1 MDRDSVLAFFPQGRW
16 NERNANGD
24 DVTIDVP
31 GMGYFS
37 LDRMTLTERE
47 KLLIE
52 LLQNQ
57 AETYARSP
65 WQSYFENDGIRPTT
79 FSLLQVLHVHIWSSI
94 DQEGKRLGWI

>member
-1 MDRDSVLAFFPQGRW
+1 MDRDSVLAFSHR
-16 NERNANGD
+16 GD
-24 DVTIDVP
+24 GTKETQMEMILP
-31 GMGYFS
+31 LMCQEWAIF

-79 FSLLQVLHVHIWSSI
+79 F
-94 DQEGKRLGWI
+94 